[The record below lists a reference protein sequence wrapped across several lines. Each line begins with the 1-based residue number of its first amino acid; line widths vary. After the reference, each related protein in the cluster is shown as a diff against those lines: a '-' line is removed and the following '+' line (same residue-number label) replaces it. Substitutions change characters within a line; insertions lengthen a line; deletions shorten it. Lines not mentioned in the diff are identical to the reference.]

1 MPYISNDPT
10 WWPAIYHN
18 RIMNYF
24 WVVSVTAVVYD
35 WALTFGQ
42 EFELVWMR
50 HWSLMTVLYICV
62 RYLGILF
69 SVVQI
74 LGNLPFSITDQV
86 STIIYF
92 TEAWIPVAVN
102 AMLGGELLSCGASLI
117 LSLLTY
123 IMQVIMIVR
132 IHAMYQQ
139 SRKILIFLVVVLLAS
154 TIASGVMTVI
164 ANIDVSGVE
173 QILSGIHLC
182 GVYINAD
189 NTRLTDETLIPTTV
203 WEILALFLAA
213 WIVIKHFREM
223 QQSPTGSTIG
233 DCFMVLIRSHV
244 LYFIV
249 FAAVSFV
256 SIVPLFTNI
265 QTSLSMAA
273 AIWEGIYPLTQMVQM
288 FVLGPRLILSV
299 REYHAKLVT
308 DSDEGT
314 GMTTIAFQEGGHVL
328 TGGDV

>member
-50 HWSLMTVLYICV
+50 RWSLMTVLYICV

-102 AMLGGELLSCGASLI
+102 AMLG
-117 LSLLTY
+117 
-123 IMQVIMIVR
+123 VIMIVR

-213 WIVIKHFREM
+213 WIVIKHFHEM

-233 DCFMVLIRSHV
+233 DCIMVLIRSHV

-249 FAAVSFV
+249 
-256 SIVPLFTNI
+256 
-265 QTSLSMAA
+265 
-273 AIWEGIYPLTQMVQM
+273 
-288 FVLGPRLILSV
+288 
-299 REYHAKLVT
+299 
-308 DSDEGT
+308 
-314 GMTTIAFQEGGHVL
+314 
-328 TGGDV
+328 